1 MKNGKLK
8 PAAFKILAVALS
20 LAAVLTVLEIAARTL
35 LNTRHEKFSNRSDI
49 YFSNPRG
56 YHVLLGRAGNDPVY
70 GLPYYGTPEGFRLPD
85 RDRPDVKN
93 LPEYPPNVLV
103 LGDSFTFGRGVR
115 YEDSYPF
122 LLEKGLRKSHPKAA
136 VSNRGKVGA
145 NISDVLQIL
154 DYSLKDG
161 PFPLV
166 IYGFVLNDF
175 GLDKNRFPIVG
186 PDFIDQN
193 NGGFSYSPLRAH
205 FALYDFLMNRIDR
218 KRLSQVTTKAYLESF
233 TGQRAEVGFAA
244 LSAIDSTVSV
254 QGGRL
259 AVALFP
265 LLYDFQNYPFSEIHK
280 KIEMFCREKGILLID
295 LLPAFRACRAEDLW
309 VHPTDHH
316 PNELGHKIAAD
327 EILRFLLS
335 KEAEGRL
342 ALPGAS

>member
-1 MKNGKLK
+1 MKNGRLK
-8 PAAFKILAVALS
+8 PAAFKILTVALS
-20 LAAVLTVLEIAARTL
+20 LAAVLAALEIAARTL
-35 LNTRHEKFSNRSDI
+35 LHTRHEKFSNRSDI

-56 YHVLLGRAGNDPVY
+56 YHVLLGKIGNDPVY
-70 GLPYYGTPEGFRLPD
+70 GLPYDGTPEGFRLPD

-93 LPEYPPNVLV
+93 PPEYTPNVLV

-122 LLEKGLRKSHPKAA
+122 LLERGLRKSRPKAS
-136 VSNRGKVGA
+136 VTNRGRVGA
-145 NISDVLQIL
+145 NITEVLQIL
-154 DYSLKDG
+154 DYSAKDG

-175 GLDKNRFPIVG
+175 GLDKNRFRIKG

-218 KRLSQVTTKAYLESF
+218 KRLSEVTTKAYLESF
-233 TGQRAEVGFAA
+233 SGQRAEAGFKA
-244 LSAIDSTVSV
+244 LEDIDATVSV

-259 AVALFP
+259 VVALFP
-265 LLYDFQNYPFSEIHK
+265 LLYDFENYPFSEIHK
-280 KIEMFCREKGILLID
+280 KIEMFCMEKGILLLD
-295 LLPAFRACRAEDLW
+295 LLPAFSTRRAEDLW
-309 VHPTDHH
+309 AHPTDHH
-316 PNELGHKIAAD
+316 PNETGHKIAAD
-327 EILRFLLS
+327 EILKFLL
-335 KEAEGRL
+335 KEESEGRL